1 MRFNPNNKA
10 IILSLLLT
18 LFFNC
23 HTQAQTNTEIFGQ
36 NRVQYRKFDW
46 KYFETKHFRI
56 YHYDR
61 AGRMLA
67 RYVAEQV
74 ENDIA
79 VIEQKME
86 GEFPRKFSVILYNNF
101 DEYTQTNIGGRYE
114 SQLRDIPAGTI
125 DVVGDK
131 LVVYFTGVHTD
142 LRRQTREGMAKVIM
156 ERMMYGENFREV
168 VKNALLLNLPKWVL
182 YGYTSY
188 LIEGWD
194 AKTHTDWKNLL
205 AANPKSSFYDLSA
218 DHYEIAGKAFWK
230 YISDRYGDNNM
241 KTLLFNMQT
250 KGNYNQ
256 SVKQTLG
263 QTPRLVSDSILGYF
277 NRMYEKDELQREAPD
292 TTKTK
297 LVVDLPTDGS
307 IIQSFKVA
315 PKGNDVA
322 YVSWKNGE
330 YKVYMQSTLG
340 PQARY
345 AILEEGKPDY
355 AAQPDPNYPLL
366 AWSNSGYKLAVLYR
380 KNNKNMLRVYN
391 SLKARVENYVIPN
404 NRFDRA
410 LGMTFNEDD
419 DRLVFSAIKK
429 SQTDLYEFVIR
440 GARMNNITNDEW
452 DDIQPWFVSGGSK
465 RGILFLSNR
474 PKGNLNVP
482 VGVNELPTG
491 PMNVFFY
498 NTKTKRKEL
507 LQMSNVK
514 EGNISQPIQYGSEHF
529 AYLYDINGVQNQ
541 YIVTLKRDKN
551 NMETPVA
558 TAVTNYSRN
567 IISHQYN
574 PASRQ
579 AADVMQVGN
588 QYIVYYRPLQY
599 PGVNVEAKNPER
611 TTLLQSERDRVKITR
626 KPGESLLKGGD
637 VFQSEFKDDG
647 SEATTQATPDGIAV
661 PAGEADSTYL
671 KMRAQP
677 YRTSFKLDFFT
688 IKLDNS
694 LLFNRYQP
702 AELNGGVFQSP
713 PIGGMLTASLNDL
726 MENHRLTGGVRL
738 PLNFTGLTYF
748 LQYENFKRRLD
759 WGLLYLR
766 SVTYKN
772 ELIGINIPP
781 NPTIYS
787 EQMLKTTM
795 NIVQATAN
803 YPLDHIRSIR
813 LQGSFRSDKLV
824 LKSQDIIGLTA
835 VPVDGTQ
842 NWGILRA
849 EYVFDNTKKPI
860 INIYNGFRYKFFGE
874 YYARVNGPGGGMFS
888 VGTDF
893 RYYAKIYRNF
903 IWAVR
908 AAAATSDGKYKI
920 LYHVGGVDN
929 WFANRK
935 YSDYVPVRPYENY
948 GLETIVTSLR
958 GYELNSR
965 NGNSY
970 TVLNSE
976 FRLPLVTTFIKRPI
990 QSSILKNLQAVA
1002 FVDAGAAWEGIWPN
1016 ADRLKN
1022 DRILPDPNGGQASNV
1037 TLIISDETAGL
1048 GVGYGAGLRT
1058 MLFGYFFRV
1067 DAAWNIDGRTKPL
1080 WHLGVGTDF

>member
-1 MRFNPNNKA
+1 
-10 IILSLLLT
+10 
-18 LFFNC
+18 
-23 HTQAQTNTEIFGQ
+23 
-36 NRVQYRKFDW
+36 
-46 KYFETKHFRI
+46 
-56 YHYDR
+56 
-61 AGRMLA
+61 
-67 RYVAEQV
+67 
-74 ENDIA
+74 
-79 VIEQKME
+79 
-86 GEFPRKFSVILYNNF
+86 
-101 DEYTQTNIGGRYE
+101 
-114 SQLRDIPAGTI
+114 
-125 DVVGDK
+125 VGDK